1 MNDRLVA
8 ALIPAFQ
15 AEPWIAGVVERTRA
29 QLATVLV
36 VDDGSLDATGQR
48 AALAG
53 AEVRRHSMNSGKGAA
68 LRTGFRE
75 LLERGVDAVVTLDAD
90 GQHVPEQ
97 IPRLLGAWRSGAD
110 LVLGSRA
117 RQFREMAPLRRTS
130 NRLSS
135 RAISFAAGVC
145 FDDVQTGFRLYSREL
160 LERVPIRGDRFDAES
175 GVVVAAARAGF
186 RLVDVP
192 IELAR
197 ADGRATS
204 HYRPV
209 VDSLR
214 IAVTVIRARLSA
226 RRLDAP
232 LAPRPDVG
240 HEASCETAREARE
253 TAREACE
260 TAREA
265 R

>member
-1 MNDRLVA
+1 
-8 ALIPAFQ
+8 
-15 AEPWIAGVVERTRA
+15 
-29 QLATVLV
+29 
-36 VDDGSLDATGQR
+36 
-48 AALAG
+48 
-53 AEVRRHSMNSGKGAA
+53 
-68 LRTGFRE
+68 
-75 LLERGVDAVVTLDAD
+75 
-90 GQHVPEQ
+90 
-97 IPRLLGAWRSGAD
+97 
-110 LVLGSRA
+110 
-117 RQFREMAPLRRTS
+117 MAPLRRAS

-135 RAISFAAGVC
+135 RAISFAAGVS
-145 FDDVQTGFRLYSREL
+145 FDDLQTGFRLYGREL

-197 ADGRATS
+197 ADGRSSS

-232 LAPRPDVG
+232 LAPRSDVPQ
-240 HEASCETAREARE
+240 EAHQTARVAHQTAREAHQTAREAHQTAREAHQTAREAR
-253 TAREACE
+253 
-260 TAREA
+260 
-265 R
+265 